1 MDLDACGVQR
11 DSFDPDTHD
20 LCTLQ
25 LLKHAIQDAG
35 FGPAI
40 HARVN
45 RVPVAEAFGQSAPLT
60 AMFGHIKD
68 RIDHLQI
75 AQADVATLPGQAVFN
90 GGELFR
96 RDLHVGDFLA
106 QSSRLPLVLTRPRL
120 ELRQDTLDAIGHEIR
135 SPLQTLLLKVDPNS
149 ELYAPISRML
159 NGVDKLYLAAS
170 VEEGIGDQEVICSN
184 EDLAAFL
191 SSYVANS
198 SSQIPNMRYTGPS
211 HGVRVSFDPIMFER
225 VLSHLVDNALR
236 YVFPDGE
243 LIISLSNLEHGVVAE
258 VFNHGARIPDAVLAL
273 LFRVGSSDQS
283 TARNRGIGLHASRAY
298 LLKME
303 ATIVAENRSDGV
315 AMVIVFPP
323 SEGAA
328 VLDAPVKAD

>member
-60 AMFGHIKD
+60 AMFGHKKD

-106 QSSRLPLVLTRPRL
+106 QSSRLPLVLTRPSYL
-120 ELRQDTLDAIGHEIR
+120 PAEL
-135 SPLQTLLLKVDPNS
+135 
-149 ELYAPISRML
+149 
-159 NGVDKLYLAAS
+159 
-170 VEEGIGDQEVICSN
+170 
-184 EDLAAFL
+184 
-191 SSYVANS
+191 
-198 SSQIPNMRYTGPS
+198 
-211 HGVRVSFDPIMFER
+211 
-225 VLSHLVDNALR
+225 
-236 YVFPDGE
+236 
-243 LIISLSNLEHGVVAE
+243 
-258 VFNHGARIPDAVLAL
+258 
-273 LFRVGSSDQS
+273 
-283 TARNRGIGLHASRAY
+283 
-298 LLKME
+298 
-303 ATIVAENRSDGV
+303 
-315 AMVIVFPP
+315 
-323 SEGAA
+323 
-328 VLDAPVKAD
+328 